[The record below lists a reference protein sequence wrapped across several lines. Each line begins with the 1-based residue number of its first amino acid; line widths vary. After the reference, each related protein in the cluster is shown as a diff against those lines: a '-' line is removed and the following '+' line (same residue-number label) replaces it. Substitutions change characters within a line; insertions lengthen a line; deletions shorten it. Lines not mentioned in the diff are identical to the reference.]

1 MSYHLS
7 KKKLRI
13 IEFLFIGVLFGLI
26 EDVIAVKA
34 VSDAVINPRVILTI
48 LAVAIP
54 FAIVSELIVDHPR
67 FWINIRLRRPDDEDD
82 EKQKS

>member
-13 IEFLFIGVLFGLI
+13 IEFLLIGVLFGLI
-26 EDVIAVKA
+26 EDIIAVKA
-34 VSDAVINPRVILTI
+34 VSDAIINPRVILTI
-48 LAVAIP
+48 LAVAVP

-67 FWINIRLRRPDDEDD
+67 FWIRVRLRHPDDEDD
-82 EKQKS
+82 ENQKS